1 MSTHSFV
8 TEDTNIPPVSS
19 TPEPSRR
26 YIQWKEE
33 DIGLLLKDLEQPGH
47 YNKWKENKSG
57 YSKRVGEQIFKNN
70 MNHEAIKFKV
80 RWLESRFKRWD
91 EQLTTPD
98 VENDQILSNE
108 IREKMFKEFPYYD
121 RCKPIFNSSPPT
133 NSPVAQQDI
142 APAEHVDNSH
152 RSSQNE
158 STSLKP
164 EPSHTNISPPSR
176 METPHPHQSRVTQ
189 QHQLPHQGVEEEEH
203 GGHRPIF
210 VDNNKRFVGGNAPES
225 SQKKRRSNQQS
236 LARPIAVYQP
246 APSLQPLNNH
256 HISRYRLGDN
266 SVSDD
271 SRVKS
276 MEIELELKKM
286 DHQERMQEMKLEQ
299 LRLEIELQK
308 LKRDTPFAK
317 ASSSTI
323 MNTSE

>member
-8 TEDTNIPPVSS
+8 TEDASMPPVSS

-47 YNKWKENKSG
+47 YSKWKENKSG

-91 EQLTTPD
+91 EQLTSPD
-98 VENDQILSNE
+98 VQGDQALSNE
-108 IREKMFKEFPYYD
+108 IREKMLKEFPYYD
-121 RCKPIFNSSPPT
+121 RCKPIFSSSSST
-133 NSPVAQQDI
+133 DSPVAHQDT
-142 APAEHVDNSH
+142 APAEHADDPH

-158 STSLKP
+158 LTSLKP
-164 EPSHTNISPPSR
+164 EPSHTIISPPSR
-176 METPHPHQSRVTQ
+176 LEIPHTFQERPTQ
-189 QHQLPHQGVEEEEH
+189 QHQLPHLGVEEEES
-203 GGHRPIF
+203 GGHRPMFI
-210 VDNNKRFVGGNAPES
+210 DSNKRSVGGNAPES

-256 HISRYRLGDN
+256 HISRLGDI
-266 SVSDD
+266 SASDD

-308 LKRDTPFAK
+308 LKRDTPFAQ
-317 ASSSTI
+317 ASTSTI

>member
-1 MSTHSFV
+1 MERRRYRTFAQGPGTARPLQQV
-8 TEDTNIPPVSS
+8 EREQIWILKA
-19 TPEPSRR
+19 SRR
-26 YIQWKEE
+26 ANIQ
-33 DIGLLLKDLEQPGH
+33 
-47 YNKWKENKSG
+47 
-57 YSKRVGEQIFKNN
+57 NN

-91 EQLTTPD
+91 DQLTSPD
-98 VENDQILSNE
+98 VKDDQVLSNE

-121 RCKPIFNSSPPT
+121 RCKPIFSSSPFA
-133 NSPVAQQDI
+133 NSPAVQQDN
-142 APAEHVDNSH
+142 APAEHVDNPH

-158 STSLKP
+158 LTSLKS
-164 EPSHTNISPPSR
+164 EPSHMSASPPSR
-176 METPHPHQSRVTQ
+176 IETPHPHPSRTNP
-189 QHQLPHQGVEEEEH
+189 HYQLPHQEVEEEEN
-203 GGHRPIF
+203 GGHKPMFI
-210 VDNNKRFVGGNAPES
+210 DNNNNNKRFVGGSAPES

-308 LKRDTPFAK
+308 LKRDTPFTK
-317 ASSSTI
+317 SSSSTI
-323 MNTSE
+323 MNTSD

>member
-1 MSTHSFV
+1 MSKHSFV
-8 TEDTNIPPVSS
+8 TEDTNLPPVSS

-91 EQLTTPD
+91 EQLTSPG
-98 VENDQILSNE
+98 VEDDQALSNE
-108 IREKMFKEFPYYD
+108 IREKMYKEFPYYD
-121 RCKPIFNSSPPT
+121 RCKPIFSSST
-133 NSPVAQQDI
+133 STDSPVAQQDT
-142 APAEHVDNSH
+142 APAEHVDNPH

-158 STSLKP
+158 LTSLNP
-164 EPSHTNISPPSR
+164 EPSYVSNSSSSR
-176 METPHPHQSRVTQ
+176 METPHPQPSRPTQ
-189 QHQLPHQGVEEEEH
+189 QHQLLHQGVEEEESA
-203 GGHRPIF
+203 GLGPMFI
-210 VDNNKRFVGGNAPES
+210 DNNKRFVGGNAPES

-236 LARPIAVYQP
+236 VARPIAVYQP

-266 SVSDD
+266 SVPDD

-308 LKRDTPFAK
+308 LKRDTPFAPA
-317 ASSSTI
+317 ASSNT

>member
-1 MSTHSFV
+1 MKYEVHTH
-8 TEDTNIPPVSS
+8 
-19 TPEPSRR
+19 
-26 YIQWKEE
+26 
-33 DIGLLLKDLEQPGH
+33 
-47 YNKWKENKSG
+47 
-57 YSKRVGEQIFKNN
+57 
-70 MNHEAIKFKV
+70 
-80 RWLESRFKRWD
+80 
-91 EQLTTPD
+91 
-98 VENDQILSNE
+98 LSNVE
-108 IREKMFKEFPYYD
+108 MPILTSLFANLPLEKMFKEFPYYD

-256 HISRYRLGDN
+256 HISR
-266 SVSDD
+266 
-271 SRVKS
+271 
-276 MEIELELKKM
+276 
-286 DHQERMQEMKLEQ
+286 
-299 LRLEIELQK
+299 
-308 LKRDTPFAK
+308 
-317 ASSSTI
+317 
-323 MNTSE
+323 